1 MNHRDKLQ
9 KFSIRKYAV
18 GTFSTLIAT
27 LVFLGTHT
35 DQAHASENANA
46 TVEKAKTNTDTQATR
61 DINSSQNDAITI
73 QNDQTSDQAA
83 EINKQS
89 KQDDKITTEKNTLE
103 TQTSKKEI
111 TNSTSSPIIEK
122 IEESPTV
129 GKDEKNKELEK
140 KSSLNVEKESSNQS
154 KQSVEYSNSKSSKQL
169 ADNPDML
176 QASKVDN
183 VQKSDSNNVSKLTN
197 LTNEIQSKLPEVETL
212 EPSNPHIE
220 EAKKLIVESHHI
232 IQSSDVSQQSLLDL
246 AKRLERTRNSL
257 ANVITRFQSGKRDP
271 RNGQQIDK
279 GTNFRFTTLNGRWNA
294 GRNVIVYQRNYA
306 SLPDGRALGTGQQ
319 VNGVENITSR
329 KTVMRAYYK
338 HEGNSK
344 YLVYDVFFNND
355 GVNFIPPGSQHR
367 LGMAL
372 LLPYK
377 VMKLNSDGSFA
388 SDSVRNLSYAAYE
401 RRSGRNSLL
410 SESPS
415 DFIID
420 PDNST
425 QMIDML
431 RSNGSTSN
439 RTDES

>member
-1 MNHRDKLQ
+1 MNYRDKLQ

-35 DQAHASENANA
+35 DQAHASENTNA
-46 TVEKAKTNTDTQATR
+46 AVEKAQQNTESQTSR
-61 DINSSQNDAITI
+61 DKNSNPNDAITI
-73 QNDQTSDQAA
+73 QNDQTSDQTV

-89 KQDDKITTEKNTLE
+89 KFVDKTSTEKKALE
-103 TQTSKKEI
+103 TQTSEKEI
-111 TNSTSSPIIEK
+111 TNSTSTSIKEK
-122 IEESPTV
+122 IEESSPVT
-129 GKDEKNKELEK
+129 KEEKTNELKE
-140 KSSLNVEKESSNQS
+140 KSSPIVGTQSSNQS
-154 KQSVEYSNSKSSKQL
+154 KQKVKFSSSKSVKQI
-169 ADNPDML
+169 DDKIDTPRE
-176 QASKVDN
+176 S
-183 VQKSDSNNVSKLTN
+183 KSDNRQKIDSKNISKLTN
-197 LTNEIQSKLPEVETL
+197 LTQEIQSKLLEVETI
-212 EPSNPHIE
+212 EPSNPNIE
-220 EAKKLIVESHHI
+220 EAKKLTVESSSFT
-232 IQSSDVSQQSLLDL
+232 QSSNVSQQSLLDL
-246 AKRLERTRNSL
+246 VTRLEQTRNSL
-257 ANVITRFQSGKRDP
+257 ANVITRSQSGKRDP
-271 RNGQQIDK
+271 RNGQQIEK

-319 VNGVENITSR
+319 KNGVEGITSR

-355 GVNFIPPGSQHR
+355 GVNFISPGSQQR

-401 RRSGRNSLL
+401 KRSGRNSLL

-420 PDNST
+420 PDNK
-425 QMIDML
+425 
-431 RSNGSTSN
+431 
-439 RTDES
+439 